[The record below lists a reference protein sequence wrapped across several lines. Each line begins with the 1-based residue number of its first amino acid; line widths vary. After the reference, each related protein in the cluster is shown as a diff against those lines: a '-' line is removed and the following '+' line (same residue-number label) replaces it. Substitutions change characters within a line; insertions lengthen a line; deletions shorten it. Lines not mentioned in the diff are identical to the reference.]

1 MGRVNHKKNR
11 LRGGRLQVFGDHG
24 LALANL
30 ASLTLFA
37 DHIVAHA
44 VNPVIS
50 VVVVSAVGAGDGVG
64 AGSLAVLPGLM
75 VDVVLGAL
83 YVLLAVVLFGMVAS
97 TLTASDLAGGMDFV
111 SILPAPCALDH
122 VDLLCPPV
130 HSALSVE

>member
-11 LRGGRLQVFGDHG
+11 LRGSCLQVFGDHG
-24 LALANL
+24 LALVNL

-37 DHIVAHA
+37 DCIVAHA

-50 VVVVSAVGAGDGVG
+50 VVVVSAVGTEDGVG

-83 YVLLAVVLFGMVAS
+83 YVLLAVVLFGMVAPA
-97 TLTASDLAGGMDFV
+97 LTASDLAGGMDFV
-111 SILPAPCALDH
+111 SVLPAPCALDH